1 MCLYMYVSMYVMFCH
16 VLYVLCVYCMYIY
29 VYLSLCIFVCVYIY
43 IYVSRIC
50 IFVCVYIYICIFICA
65 SLCVCFGT
73 NFCLYKSYIFNC
85 LSCRYLGC
93 YLLVWHYYLGSIL
106 ALSFEIVKL
115 VEYNHW
121 HKVKYSGNKNQPR

>member
-1 MCLYMYVSMYVMFCH
+1 MYVSMYVMFCH

-73 NFCLYKSYIFNC
+73 NFCLYKRYIFNC

>member
-1 MCLYMYVSMYVMFCH
+1 MCLCMYVSMYVMFCH

-73 NFCLYKSYIFNC
+73 NFCLYKRYIFNC